1 VYILLKA
8 LSENIWLNKRL
19 RSELQYI
26 FSFRYGGVFLLGIL
40 LSRAVLLGELYPFG
54 VGFFA
59 GRCIY
64 KSKQRGVAFWGA
76 LIGTLFTVEGWPL
89 LGYLMSFCAIYAV
102 FFCYKKEDLS
112 WLTIPSLIFAIH
124 LLARGSIVFF
134 TANELYLWIE
144 IFFESIFVSVFA
156 MVTVT
161 VFQSFTK
168 LTEGSILTAEEITSF
183 GLVILGIIIG
193 IGNFSAFGLSL
204 QSILSRWIVL
214 WAALLGGPGGGAAIG
229 VAVGLVPSVQ
239 GVFTIGAIAYYA
251 LGGLLGGIFY
261 NFKKIGVIV
270 GFALANLF
278 LSFFYT
284 ESSLIIQALKETG
297 VAVLIFLFFNIPV
310 KREASIA
317 ATLQNSNSSCL
328 GDIGSY
334 YSDKLGKM
342 AEVFYELEKVLRE
355 KGETGPE
362 NNKLNLLFNKATSQV
377 CTGCSLKRVCWE
389 QDFYKTYRAVL
400 EVCTKLETNG
410 LVEEG
415 DFNPDFKRRC
425 MRLREL
431 SSALN
436 SQLEVLKLISFY
448 ERQLNISNYMLNR
461 QLVGLA
467 KIVENFSEEILQN
480 VEREENLEHVLT
492 EKLAEKGLPVHQLN
506 VVKAPGGEKEIH
518 ITQDMCQREN
528 RCTALVAPNV
538 SQILD
543 RMYILKS
550 RHCSEKRKRG
560 LCSYILVPN
569 RDLQVTVGKTYCPK
583 GGLTVSGDLCSA
595 LTLPNHKFALIMC
608 DGMGVGAKAYAES
621 SSAVR
626 ILEKLLL
633 AGFAPQ
639 TAVKTVNTALLLKV
653 AGENFATLDVVIVNQ
668 ISGWCDFI
676 KIGGAPSLIRSA
688 RGVKVIQS
696 SSPPVGIL
704 EEIEPQIFR
713 HYLAARNN
721 IIMMSDGLWD
731 ALESIE
737 KPEERLEN
745 ILAKLEVFDPQVVA
759 DYLLFKGKKAAGN
772 QAIDDMCV
780 MVACLEKRD

>member
-1 VYILLKA
+1 LLKA
-8 LSENIWLNKRL
+8 LSESVWLNKRL
-19 RSELQYI
+19 RSKLHHV
-26 FSFRYGGVFLLGIL
+26 FSFNYGGAFLLGVL

-64 KSKQRGVAFWGA
+64 KTKQRGGAFLGV
-76 LIGTLFTVEGWPL
+76 LIGALFTVEGWSL
-89 LGYLMSFCAIYAV
+89 WGYLVSLCAIYAV
-102 FFCYKKEDLS
+102 FFCYKKEELS
-112 WLTIPSLIFAIH
+112 WLTVPSLIFAVH

-134 TANELYLWIE
+134 TSNELYLWIE
-144 IFFESIFVSVFA
+144 IFFESIFVSIFA

-161 VFQSFTK
+161 GFQSLTK
-168 LTEGSILTAEEITSF
+168 LTEGSSLTAEENTSL
-183 GLVILGIIIG
+183 GLIILGIIIG
-193 IGNFSAFGLSL
+193 IGSISLFGFSL
-204 QSILSRWIVL
+204 QSILSRWLVL
-214 WAALLGGPGGGAAIG
+214 WGALLGGPGGGAAIG

-239 GVFTIGAIAYYA
+239 GIFTIGSIAYYA

-261 NFKKIGVIV
+261 NFQKIGVMV

-278 LSFFYT
+278 LTFFYT
-284 ESSLIIQALKETG
+284 ESSLIVQALKETG
-297 VAVLIFLFFNIPV
+297 VAVLIFLFFNLPV
-310 KREASIA
+310 KREVSIA
-317 ATLQNSNSSCL
+317 ATLQNSNGNSSCL

-334 YSDKLGKM
+334 YADKLEKM
-342 AEVFYELEKVLRE
+342 AEVFYELERVLRE
-355 KGETGPE
+355 KDGIKPE
-362 NNKLNLLFNKATSQV
+362 NNKLNLLFNKATGQV
-377 CTGCSLKRVCWE
+377 CSGCSLKRVCWE

-400 EVCTKLETNG
+400 DACTKLETKG
-410 LVEEG
+410 LVGEE
-415 DFNPDFKRRC
+415 DFNIDFKKRC
-425 MRLREL
+425 MRLREF

-448 ERQLNISNYMLNR
+448 EQQLDLSNYMVNR
-461 QLVGLA
+461 QLFGLA
-467 KIVENFSEEILQN
+467 KIVKNFSEEILQN
-480 VEREENLEHVLT
+480 VEREENLEQVLT
-492 EKLAEKGLPVHQLN
+492 EKLAEKGLYVHQLS
-506 VVKAPGGEKEIH
+506 VVKSPGGEKEIH
-518 ITQDMCQREN
+518 ITQGMCQREN

-538 SQILD
+538 SQIID
-543 RMYILKS
+543 KMYILKS

-560 LCSYILVPN
+560 LCSYVLVPN
-569 RDLQVTVGKTYCPK
+569 RDLQVTVGKAYCPK
-583 GGLTVSGDLCSA
+583 EGLKVSGDHCSA

-608 DGMGVGAKAYAES
+608 DGMGVGTKAYAES
-621 SSAVR
+621 SSAVS

-639 TAVKTVNTALLLKV
+639 TAVKTVNTALLLKSTS
-653 AGENFATLDVVIVNQ
+653 ENFATLDVVIINQ

-696 SSPPVGIL
+696 TSPPVGIL

-713 HYLAARNN
+713 HYLVARNN

-737 KPEERLEN
+737 KPEEGLDN
-745 ILAKLEVFDPQVVA
+745 ILLKLEVFDPQVVA
-759 DYLLFKGKKAAGN
+759 DYLLFKAKKAAGN
-772 QAIDDMCV
+772 QASDDMCV